1 MTTRRNALQ
10 QWQGCPELLQSERD
24 PEPRAIFARG
34 TCDHF
39 TPIPTRVP
47 RLLVVVQFEFFS
59 IFKPFTER
67 HLEGR
72 KRVPRFRVPIRARF
86 WREWAD
92 QRASSP
98 ERPCVYLPKQKVPR
112 PYSGAEDGA
121 PSWTGSRDDDLF
133 D

>member
-1 MTTRRNALQ
+1 MSWAKECVASTRVTAMNRNVSRMSSQ
-10 QWQGCPELLQSERD
+10 PESKVKYD
-24 PEPRAIFARG
+24 RAG
-34 TCDHF
+34 
-39 TPIPTRVP
+39 IPTSKKI
-47 RLLVVVQFEFFS
+47 LVVVQFEFFS

-112 PYSGAEDGA
+112 PIRALTTA
-121 PSWTGSRDDDLF
+121 RPH
-133 D
+133 

>member
-1 MTTRRNALQ
+1 M
-10 QWQGCPELLQSERD
+10 
-24 PEPRAIFARG
+24 
-34 TCDHF
+34 
-39 TPIPTRVP
+39 
-47 RLLVVVQFEFFS
+47 VVVQFEFFS

-98 ERPCVYLPKQKVPR
+98 ERPCVYLPKHLPKQKVPR

-121 PSWTGSRDDDLF
+121 PSLTGSRDDDLF